1 MHSVLRFLRTVTGA
15 GTLATVALLLCG
27 SLPAF
32 AQSTDLA
39 VTKTGPASTAANTD
53 IAYTIT
59 VTNFGPD
66 DTGATNL
73 NDVVPAGTTFVS
85 FVPNAGCTTPA
96 VGGTG
101 AVDCTIASLANGAS
115 TSFTLTVHVPTGT
128 APGTF
133 ITNVATISNP
143 TDPNDENNSAAATTH
158 VTGGTSADLFVTKS
172 APANVGIGQNFS
184 YTIVVGNGGLDPA
197 ASASMNDPLPAGLT
211 FVSLSSPAGW
221 SCTTPSVG
229 ANGTVNCTVSSSTA
243 DPTPENN
250 SSFAASFATAP
261 APPDLTIAKTHSG
274 TAQQGR
280 TGFTYTITVSNVG
293 TTSTSGLVTVSDTLP
308 AGLTATAFSGS
319 SWSCVVG
326 ATSTCTRSDALA
338 NGASYPPI
346 TLTVNV
352 ASNAPALVTNTAT
365 VSGGGDTTPGNN
377 SSSDPTI
384 VTAGP
389 VPDLTISKSHTG
401 NARPGQIGFAY
412 TITVSNV
419 GTAASSGTVT
429 VTDTLPAGLTATAAS
444 GTGWLC
450 ILGAT
455 VTCTRSDALAAS
467 AAYPPITLTVN
478 VATTVPPSVTN
489 TATVSGGGDVNPA
502 NNTASDQTT
511 VQNRPD
517 PTKDPDVVGLIN
529 AQMASRSASPARR
542 SPISTSGSRR
552 CTTTIPAIR

>member
-1 MHSVLRFLRTVTGA
+1 MLSAGTAMRGPPSRAAMLSMLRFLRTVTGA
-15 GTLATVALLLCG
+15 ATLATVALLLCG

-32 AQSTDLA
+32 AQSSDLA

-66 DTGATNL
+66 DAGATNL

-143 TDPNDENNSAAATTH
+143 TDPNDENNSAAAVTQ

-172 APANVGIGQNFS
+172 APASVGIGQNFS
-184 YTIVVGNGGLDPA
+184 YTIIVGNSGPDSA
-197 ASASMNDPLPAGLT
+197 TSASMTDTLPGNLT
-211 FVSLSSPAGW
+211 FVSLSSPGGW
-221 SCTTPSVG
+221 SCSTPSVG
-229 ANGTVNCTVSSSTA
+229 SGGTVSCSIATLAPNPGQTFVLTVNVPGGTGDGTEYDNTATVASSTP
-243 DPTPENN
+243 DPTPENDN
-250 SSFAASFATAP
+250 STAVTFATAP
-261 APPDLTIAKTHSG
+261 SPPDLTIAKTHTG
-274 TAQQGR
+274 TAQQGQ

-293 TTSTSGLVTVSDTLP
+293 TSSTSGLVTVSDTLP
-308 AGLTATAFSGS
+308 AGLTATGITGSG
-319 SWSCVVG
+319 WSCTVG

-352 ASNAPALVTNTAT
+352 ASNAPALITNTAT

-389 VPDLTISKSHTG
+389 APDLTISKTHSG
-401 NARPGQIGFAY
+401 NARLGQIGFVY
-412 TITVSNV
+412 TITVRNV
-419 GTAASSGTVT
+419 GTAPSSGTVT
-429 VTDTLPAGLTATAAS
+429 VTDALPAGLTATGAS
-444 GTGWLC
+444 GTGWAC
-450 ILGAT
+450 VVGAT

-478 VATTVPPSVTN
+478 VA
-489 TATVSGGGDVNPA
+489 
-502 NNTASDQTT
+502 
-511 VQNRPD
+511 
-517 PTKDPDVVGLIN
+517 
-529 AQMASRSASPARR
+529 
-542 SPISTSGSRR
+542 
-552 CTTTIPAIR
+552 IRLR